1 MGIFLEVPDMH
12 MADALI
18 SPAVGG
24 VMLAAA
30 AGVAAFSLKKNQDA
44 LDNRKIPLMGVM
56 GAFVFAAQMINFTI
70 PGTGSSGH
78 IGGGILLAALLG
90 PYAGFL
96 TIAAVLLIQAL
107 FFGDGGL
114 LAYGCNLFNMG
125 FLTCFVAYPLIY
137 RGFTRRG
144 ITAGR
149 LIGGS
154 VTAVVAGLQLGAFAV
169 VLETLLSGKT
179 ELPFGTF
186 VLFMQPIHLAIGLV
200 EGLVTAAVLS
210 YVWKAR
216 PELVDWSAKIRTG
229 QKPRSLKPVL
239 VTLLVA
245 TLLVGGLLSWF
256 ASAYPDGLEWAINR
270 TTGSTSE
277 PTAAS
282 AIHRWMA
289 WLQEKTAIF
298 PDYALAGNAA
308 NGQSNGGAVAGANAG
323 TSVAGLAGG
332 GLTLLLAAGAGF
344 LARWLR
350 RRRKRRGLR
359 QGTSGDQEHE

>member
-1 MGIFLEVPDMH
+1 MH

-18 SPAVGG
+18 SPVVGG

-30 AGVAAFSLKKNQDA
+30 VATAAYSLKKNQDA

-78 IGGGILLAALLG
+78 IGGGLLLAALLG

-114 LAYGCNLFNMG
+114 LAYGCNLINMG
-125 FLTCFVAYPLIY
+125 FFTCFVAYPLIY
-137 RGFTRRG
+137 RSFTRKR
-144 ITAGR
+144 ITTGR

-154 VTAVVAGLQLGAFAV
+154 VTAVVVGLQMGAFAV
-169 VLETLLSGKT
+169 ILETLFSGRT

-186 VLFMQPIHLAIGLV
+186 VLLMQPIHLAIGLV
-200 EGLVTAAVLS
+200 EGLVTAAVLT

-216 PELVDWSAKIRTG
+216 PELVDWSAASCVE

-239 VTLLVA
+239 LTLLVV
-245 TLLVGGLLSWF
+245 TLLVGGMLSWF
-256 ASAYPDGLEWAINR
+256 ASAYPDGLEWSMER
-270 TTGSTSE
+270 TAGTTELANSDT
-277 PTAAS
+277 
-282 AIHRWMA
+282 IHTWLA
-289 WLQEKTAIF
+289 WLQEKTAF
-298 PDYALAGNAA
+298 LPDYNFASQAA
-308 NGQSNGGAVAGANAG
+308 NGQTSGDEAAVVTNAG
-323 TSVAGLAGG
+323 TSVAGLVGG
-332 GLTLLLAAGAGF
+332 GLTLLLAAGAG
-344 LARWLR
+344 LLTRWLK
-350 RRRKRRGLR
+350 RRRKHAG
-359 QGTSGDQEHE
+359 QNT